1 MINISNIPVE
11 PTVTIINP
19 DGSEL
24 ITTNDITTFNYI
36 RLEIKKN
43 KLEGYKIRTA
53 TGCICN
59 IKPSGKLSYW
69 PDNEIPGVEYDKI
82 LIGLLTSF
90 LCTL

>member
-1 MINISNIPVE
+1 MIDIINIPVE
-11 PTVTIINP
+11 PAVTIINP

-43 KLEGYKIRTA
+43 KLEGYKLRTA

-59 IKPSGKLSYW
+59 IKPNGKLNCW
-69 PDNEIPGVEYDKI
+69 PDNEMPGSEYDKI
-82 LIGLLTSF
+82 LVALI
-90 LCTL
+90 